1 MDAKRQKEK
10 SRLIGIKN
18 KNMKIWSASAS
29 KFYNEMMN
37 GLASFFGLDANET
50 TEAELHQKLIEAGTL
65 ESIKAAALNE
75 ANAAVMQQMAEFQT
89 KLDALTAQVEGLQT
103 DADAKAAKV
112 GELETEL
119 ETVKGQLTAKD
130 GEIET
135 HLSQIQSLSGEV
147 AGLKAGKPVDKTTPP
162 DASKP
167 VTRGNAPAGGVVVS
181 QKDMDAAYAKAAGL
195 N

>member
-1 MDAKRQKEK
+1 M
-10 SRLIGIKN
+10 KN
-18 KNMKIWSASAS
+18 WSATAA
-29 KFYNEMMN
+29 KFYSETMN
-37 GLASFFGLDANET
+37 SLAAFFGLNAEET

-65 ESIKAAALNE
+65 ESIRAAATKEANE
-75 ANAAVMQQMAEFQT
+75 AVAAQMTDFQT
-89 KLDALTAQVEGLQT
+89 QLAALTEQVEGLQ
-103 DADAKAAKV
+103 ADATEKAEKV

-147 AGLKAGKPVDKTTPP
+147 ATLKAGKPTDKNLPP

-167 VTRGNAPAGGVVVS
+167 VTQTRAQGGGVVVS
-181 QKDMDAAYAKAAGL
+181 QKEMEAAYAKAAGL

>member
-1 MDAKRQKEK
+1 M
-10 SRLIGIKN
+10 KN
-18 KNMKIWSASAS
+18 WSATAA
-29 KFYNEMMN
+29 KFYSETMN
-37 GLASFFGLDANET
+37 GLAAFFGLNADET

-65 ESIKAAALNE
+65 ENIKAAALNE
-75 ANAAVMQQMAEFQT
+75 ANAAVMQQMADFQT

-167 VTRGNAPAGGVVVS
+167 VTRGNAPAGGVGVS

>member
-1 MDAKRQKEK
+1 MK
-10 SRLIGIKN
+10 S
-18 KNMKIWSASAS
+18 WSATAA
-29 KFYNEMMN
+29 KFYSETMN
-37 GLASFFGLDANET
+37 GLAAFFGLSADET

-75 ANAAVMQQMAEFQT
+75 ANATVMAQMAEFQS
-89 KLDALTAQVEGLQT
+89 KLDALTAQVDGLQT

-112 GELETEL
+112 GELEAEL
-119 ETVKGQLTAKD
+119 ETVKGQLTEKD
-130 GEIET
+130 SELAG
-135 HLSQIQSLSGEV
+135 LQRQNQSLSGEV

-162 DASKP
+162 DQSKP

-181 QKDMDAAYAKAAGL
+181 QKDMDAAYAKASGL